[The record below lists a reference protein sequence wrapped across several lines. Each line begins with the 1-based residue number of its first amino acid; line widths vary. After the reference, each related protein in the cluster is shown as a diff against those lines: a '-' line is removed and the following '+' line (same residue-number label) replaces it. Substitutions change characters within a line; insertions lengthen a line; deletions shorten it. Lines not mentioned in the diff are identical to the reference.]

1 MQTVAARIYSAVKEH
16 IIAGRYAPGERLTE
30 QQIAAQFQ
38 SSRTPVR
45 EAMRQLVANG
55 FVVFKPNSG
64 THVRQWSAEQ
74 IREIFDLRVLI
85 ESEIA
90 GHAATRISADDI
102 GVLLQLQDEI
112 EAGPTDTGEE
122 NTARISRLN
131 RQFHRVIAQASQN
144 ERLIAM
150 LSNAIEAPIVQQTFK
165 RYTPRQLSRSFSHHR
180 ELIDALI
187 ARDQAWARCVMA
199 SHIHSAKNSMLESSP
214 HDFLPA

>member
-150 LSNAIEAPIVQQTFK
+150 LSNAIEAPIVQQTF
-165 RYTPRQLSRSFSHHR
+165 
-180 ELIDALI
+180 
-187 ARDQAWARCVMA
+187 
-199 SHIHSAKNSMLESSP
+199 
-214 HDFLPA
+214 